1 MKDGQ
6 TRKLATGAPRPGQG
20 FLARHAA
27 TLVFAAGPLAGTE
40 VALDRERITLGRGS
54 DADVAIPDE
63 SVSHLHAALEL
74 AEGGF
79 RLRDL
84 GSTNGV
90 KVNGSRVAGAD
101 LKHGDRL
108 ELGKAVF
115 RYLAAPREAAPPIHH
130 LRDE

>member
-1 MKDGQ
+1 MKDGY
-6 TRKLATGAPRPGQG
+6 TRKLAAGRPGQE

-40 VALDRERITLGRGS
+40 VALDRERITVGRHS
-54 DADVAIPDE
+54 DADVVIPDD

-74 AEGGF
+74 AEAGF

-90 KVNGSRVAGAD
+90 KVNGSRVAAAD

-115 RYLAAPREAAPPIHH
+115 RYLAVERKAAPPVHH

>member
-1 MKDGQ
+1 M
-6 TRKLATGAPRPGQG
+6 
-20 FLARHAA
+20 
-27 TLVFAAGPLAGTE
+27 FAAGPLAGTE
-40 VALDRERITLGRGS
+40 VALDRERITLGRHS
-54 DADVAIPDE
+54 DADVVIADD

-74 AEGGF
+74 AEAGF

-90 KVNGSRVAGAD
+90 KVNGSRVAAAD

-115 RYLAAPREAAPPIHH
+115 RYLAVPRQATPPTHH